1 MTTVAIWK
9 DKSGH
14 GYDAVGSGDLPTLVE
29 NGINGM
35 PAIYFE
41 TSRQQLRMP
50 TIDMTNYTC
59 FIVLKIEEE
68 PTTNRAYFANNVL
81 YVGFRD
87 NGSEYSFSR
96 EPATAHLPFKRDK
109 FQLNVAQ
116 VYCISRTGYDG
127 TITFRLNKE
136 NIDTSGTS
144 TRRWASDPDNWIGHN
159 ETYISE
165 ILVYN
170 RELTVEEKEQIE
182 DYLINKYGLVV

>member
-9 DKSGH
+9 DKSGN

-41 TSRQQLRMP
+41 TFSQRLQMP
-50 TIDMTNYTC
+50 TMDMTNYTC
-59 FIVLKIEEE
+59 FIVLKTEE
-68 PTTNRAYFANNVL
+68 PTTNRGYFVNDVL
-81 YVGFRD
+81 EVGFR
-87 NGSEYSFSR
+87 NKGAEYSFSR
-96 EPATAHLPFKRDK
+96 EPAAAHLPFKRDK
-109 FQLNVAQ
+109 FQPNVAQ

-136 NIDTSGTS
+136 NIDTSGTQKWYWY
-144 TRRWASDPDNWIGHN
+144 RDPTNWIGHN

-170 RELTVEEKEQIE
+170 RELSLEEKEQIE
-182 DYLINKYGLVV
+182 DYLIIKYGLVV

>member
-41 TSRQQLRMP
+41 TSSQRLYMP
-50 TIDMTNYTC
+50 DMDMENYTC
-59 FIVLKIEEE
+59 FIVLKTEE
-68 PTTNRAYFANNVL
+68 PTTNRVYFVNDAL
-81 YVGFRD
+81 YVGFRGD
-87 NGSEYSFSR
+87 GTEYSFSR
-96 EPATAHLPFKRDK
+96 EPGEAHLPFKRDK
-109 FQLNVAQ
+109 FQPNVAQ

-136 NIDTSGTS
+136 NIDTSGTQARYWTGGS
-144 TRRWASDPDNWIGHN
+144 TNWVGRN

>member
-9 DKSGH
+9 DKSGN
-14 GYDAVGSGDLPTLVE
+14 GYDAVGSGDFPTLVE
-29 NGINGM
+29 NGINNM

-41 TSRQQLRMP
+41 TSGQLLRMP

-59 FIVLKIEEE
+59 FIVLKTEE
-68 PTTNRAYFANNVL
+68 PTTNRIYFANDAL
-81 YVGFRD
+81 CVGFRGD
-87 NGSEYSFSR
+87 GIEYSFSR
-96 EPATAHLPFKRDK
+96 EPAAAHLPFKRDK

-136 NIDTSGTS
+136 NIDTSGTQIRLWS
-144 TRRWASDPDNWIGHN
+144 GGANWIGHSK
-159 ETYISE
+159 TYISE

-170 RELTVEEKEQIE
+170 RELSLEEKEQIE

>member
-9 DKSGH
+9 DKSGN
-14 GYDAVGSGDLPTLVE
+14 GYDAVGSGDFPTLVE
-29 NGINGM
+29 DGINGM

-41 TSRQQLRMP
+41 TSRQQLQMP

-59 FIVLKIEEE
+59 FIVLKTEEE
-68 PTTNRAYFANNVL
+68 PTTNRAYFANDAL
-81 YVGFRD
+81 YVGFRGD
-87 NGSEYSFSR
+87 GTEYSFSR
-96 EPATAHLPFKRDK
+96 EPAGPHLPFKKDK
-109 FQLNVAQ
+109 FQPNVAQ

-136 NIDTSGTS
+136 NIDTSGTQ
-144 TRRWASDPDNWIGHN
+144 TRYWSSGSNWIGHN
-159 ETYISE
+159 KTYISE

-170 RELTVEEKEQIE
+170 RELSLEEKEQIE